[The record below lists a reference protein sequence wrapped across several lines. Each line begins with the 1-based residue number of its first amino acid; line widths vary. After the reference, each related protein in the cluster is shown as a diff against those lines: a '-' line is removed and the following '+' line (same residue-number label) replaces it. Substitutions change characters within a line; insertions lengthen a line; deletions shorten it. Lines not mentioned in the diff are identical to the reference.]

1 MPFWSAIMVIIMCE
15 AETGLE
21 PSIGKDMDMKAVL
34 VIAHGS
40 RVKETERTLVA
51 VLNMVRERMP
61 DLCIEHAFMEFS
73 DQTPAKAV
81 QSLVDQKVTEIKVVP
96 YFLFTG
102 VHLNE
107 DIPAIIKGCMADHP
121 NVRVIMGEPL
131 GVDVRLADILVDRI
145 NG

>member
-1 MPFWSAIMVIIMCE
+1 
-15 AETGLE
+15 
-21 PSIGKDMDMKAVL
+21 MKGVL

-40 RVKETERTLVA
+40 RIKETENTLIA
-51 VLNMVRERMP
+51 ILDMVRERMG

-73 DQTPAKAV
+73 DRTPAKAV
-81 QSLVDQKVTEIKVVP
+81 QSLVDKNVTEIKVVP

-107 DIPAIIKGCMADHP
+107 DIPEIIRECVAEHP
-121 NVRVIMGEPL
+121 NVKIVMGEPL
-131 GVDVRLADILVDRI
+131 GVDARLADILIDRI